1 MTLYTPTYKVRINGV
16 DYTSESINQ
25 VSITVGRNEIFE
37 PTLPSYC
44 IIEILNLT
52 GTSPT
57 IGIYDSINITTT
69 DSSNTEINLFTGEVT
84 SVNNQIINAGVVG
97 LANSLTITGV
107 GALARLVRKNAGA
120 NAYPQELDGERIE
133 RILQDALF
141 TAWEDVPNTISW
153 DEIDASLAWEDYGIQ
168 GIDIIDNGRYE
179 IIARA
184 GELENANELARAT
197 EISSLGYLY
206 ETNDGL
212 IGFADADRR
221 TTNIANNS
229 IALDA
234 DFLNVQL
241 RTRLSTQDVINSIT
255 IRYNNGALEVSA
267 VKEESVET
275 YGLIQSG
282 FETLLVET
290 ADAIEQAARYVA
302 LRGNPSINLESI
314 SLNLV
319 NDNIDNITRD
329 ALLDISMDT
338 LLVILGLPQSII
350 STGTFE
356 GYIEG
361 WTWRLTK
368 NSLQLEMQVSN
379 AVYSAQEVQ
388 WQQYNPT
395 TQWQNLSNDLQWFN
409 LAIG

>member
-16 DYTSESINQ
+16 DYTNESINQ
-25 VSITVGRNEIFE
+25 VQITVGRNDIFQ
-37 PTLPSYC
+37 PTLPGYC

-57 IGIYDSINITTT
+57 IGIYDTVNITTT
-69 DSSNTEINLFTGEVT
+69 DSSNNEIDLFTGEVT
-84 SVNNQIINAGVVG
+84 SVNNQIIGAGASG
-97 LANSLTITGV
+97 LANSLTVTGV

-133 RILQDALF
+133 RILQDSLF
-141 TAWEDVPNTISW
+141 TAWEDVASTIEW
-153 DEIDASLAWEDYGIQ
+153 DEIDASQTWETYGQ
-168 GIDIIDNGRYE
+168 RGIDIIDDGRYE
-179 IIARA
+179 IIARPGGLA
-184 GELENANELARAT
+184 NANELARAT
-197 EISSLGYLY
+197 ELSGLGYLY
-206 ETNDGL
+206 ETNNGL
-212 IGFADADRR
+212 IGYASAERR
-221 TTNIANNS
+221 TANIANNS

-234 DFLNVQL
+234 DFLNAQL
-241 RTRLSTQDVINSIT
+241 RTRLSTQDVINSVT
-255 IRYNNGALEVSA
+255 IRYDNGASEVSA
-267 VKEESVET
+267 TKDESVET
-275 YGLIQSG
+275 YGLIESG

-302 LRGNPSINLESI
+302 LRGNPSMNLESI

-319 NDNIDNITRD
+319 NDNIDNSTRD

-338 LLVILGLPQSII
+338 LLVISGLPQAIV

-361 WTWRLTK
+361 WTWTLSKR
-368 NSLQLEMQVSN
+368 SLQLEMQVSN
-379 AVYSAQEVQ
+379 AAYSAFEVQ
-388 WQQYNPT
+388 WQDYNPT
-395 TQWQNLSNDLQWFN
+395 TQWQNLANDLQWLD

>member
-1 MTLYTPTYKVRINGV
+1 MTSYTPAYKVRINGV

-25 VSITVGRNEIFE
+25 VLITVGRNEIFE
-37 PTLPSYC
+37 PTLPGYC

-69 DSSNTEINLFTGEVT
+69 DSSNTEIDLFTGEVT
-84 SVNNQIINAGVVG
+84 SVNNQIIGAGAVG

-107 GALARLVRKNAGA
+107 GALAKLVRKNAGA
-120 NAYPQELDGERIE
+120 GAYPQELDGARIE

-141 TAWEDVPNTISW
+141 TAWEDVTSTISW

-184 GELENANELARAT
+184 GELENANELVRAT
-197 EISSLGYLY
+197 EISGLGYLY
-206 ETNDGL
+206 ETTDGL
-212 IGFADADRR
+212 IGYADADRR
-221 TTNIANNS
+221 TANIANNS

-234 DFLNVQL
+234 DFLNAQL

-255 IRYNNGALEVSA
+255 IRYDNGASEVSA
-267 VKEESVET
+267 VKEQSVDT

-302 LRGNPSINLESI
+302 LRSNPSMNLESI

-319 NDNIDNITRD
+319 NDNIDNSTRD

-338 LLVILGLPQSII
+338 LLVISGLPQAIV
-350 STGTFE
+350 STGAFE

-361 WTWRLTK
+361 WTWTLTK
-368 NSLQLEMQVSN
+368 RSLQLEMQVSN
-379 AVYSAQEVQ
+379 AIYSAQEVQ

-395 TQWQNLSNDLQWFN
+395 TQWQNLANDLQW
-409 LAIG
+409 LDLTIG

>member
-1 MTLYTPTYKVRINGV
+1 MTSYTPAYKVRINGV

-25 VSITVGRNEIFE
+25 VLITVGRNEIFE
-37 PTLPSYC
+37 PTLPGYC

-69 DSSNTEINLFTGEVT
+69 DSSNTEIDLFTGEVT
-84 SVNNQIINAGVVG
+84 SVNNQIIGAGAVG

-141 TAWEDVPNTISW
+141 TAWEDVTSTISW

-184 GELENANELARAT
+184 GELENANELVRAT
-197 EISSLGYLY
+197 EISGLGYLY
-206 ETNDGL
+206 ETTDGL
-212 IGFADADRR
+212 IGYADADRR
-221 TTNIANNS
+221 TANIANNS

-234 DFLNVQL
+234 DFLNAQL

-255 IRYNNGALEVSA
+255 IRYDNGASEVSA
-267 VKEESVET
+267 VKEQSVDT

-302 LRGNPSINLESI
+302 LRSNPSMNLESI

-319 NDNIDNITRD
+319 NDNIDNSTRD

-338 LLVILGLPQSII
+338 LLVISGLPQAIV
-350 STGTFE
+350 STGAFE

-361 WTWRLTK
+361 WTWTLTK
-368 NSLQLEMQVSN
+368 RSLQLEMQVSN
-379 AVYSAQEVQ
+379 AIYSAQEVQ

-395 TQWQNLSNDLQWFN
+395 TQWQNLANDLQW
-409 LAIG
+409 LDLTIG